1 MTVQDIKNYALKK
14 TGFNQIPD
22 AYLIDYVNEIMDSL
36 VVDADSAGKKEVA
49 YLYGIKD
56 IWTDLPNNCIAI
68 KRCFK
73 GDVLEDDF
81 LIENGQIKFP
91 TEGEHKV
98 EYIATQDNVTA
109 LTNTPGINQL
119 FHEALAYYVAY
130 KEMTRIFMHEDL
142 IEGNNKILLITE
154 YHRKAEQA
162 NRTLQTMKKSRR
174 RIKYAPMI
182 WGD

>member
-1 MTVQDIKNYALKK
+1 MTVQEIKNLALVLC
-14 TGFNQIPD
+14 GQREIPD
-22 AYLIDYVNEIMDSL
+22 AYVLMYINEAMNDLAIQYDE
-36 VVDADSAGKKEVA
+36 AGKKEVT
-49 YLYGIKD
+49 YLYGTKD

-73 GDVLEDDF
+73 GNVLEDDF

-109 LTNTPGINQL
+109 LTDTPGINQL

-130 KEMTRIFMHEDL
+130 KEMARIFMHEDL
-142 IEGNNKILLITE
+142 TEGNHKVLLLAE
-154 YHRKAEQA
+154 YRRKSGLASTKL
-162 NRTLQTMKKSRR
+162 RTIKKSRQ
-174 RIKYAPMI
+174 RIKYSPMI
-182 WGD
+182 

>member
-1 MTVQDIKNYALKK
+1 MTVQEIKNLALVLC
-14 TGFNQIPD
+14 GQREIPD
-22 AYLIDYVNEIMDSL
+22 AYVLMYINEAMNDLAIQYDE
-36 VVDADSAGKKEVA
+36 AGKKEVT
-49 YLYGIKD
+49 YLYGTKD

-109 LTNTPGINQL
+109 LTDTPGINQL

-162 NRTLQTMKKSRR
+162 NKTLQTMKKSRR

-182 WGD
+182 